1 MMHPFL
7 KLVVPAVDGYS
18 PVSDSFPK
26 AKRDMLAGRGAAQK
40 RSCDARQR
48 AVPAVPVVSGE

>member
-7 KLVVPAVDGYS
+7 KLVVPAVDGNS
-18 PVSDSFPK
+18 PVTDSVPS
-26 AKRDMLAGRGAAQK
+26 AKWDMLAGREGQK
-40 RSCDARQR
+40 RSCYARQR